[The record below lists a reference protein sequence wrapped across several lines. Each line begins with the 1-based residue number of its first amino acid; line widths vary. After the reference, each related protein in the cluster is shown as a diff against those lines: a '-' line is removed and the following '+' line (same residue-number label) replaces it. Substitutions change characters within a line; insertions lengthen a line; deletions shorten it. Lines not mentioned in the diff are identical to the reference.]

1 MKSWRSR
8 VAAALTVGA
17 AAIAIPLTASP
28 AHAGPPPGGGWV
40 VAGGMTYDSRSQCA
54 LEEWDGLVQ
63 NWDKYDKLYCEGN
76 GDHDQYT
83 IWYHKR

>member
-8 VAAALTVGA
+8 VAAVFAVGA

-40 VAGGMTYDSRSQCA
+40 QVGATTYDSRSECVR
-54 LEEWDGLVQ
+54 EERSGVDWR
-63 NWDKYDKLYCEGN
+63 KYDKLYCDGN
-76 GDHDQYT
+76 GGHDQYQ
-83 IWYHKR
+83 IYYHRR